1 MIPEGKMKIIDA
13 AKKVIHQ
20 FGVQGATMRLVAEEA
35 GVSTG
40 AIYHYFASKEDILY
54 AVMDLN
60 LSESGRI
67 AAYYENGE
75 VDKKGILKEVEE
87 GIFRRLEK
95 EDENRLQFYLAQEAL
110 SGNEALKLKFGEKY
124 KEWHQAIDLLMRKLY
139 DLDELDGV
147 KNCEF
152 YRNMGAIMLAS
163 IDGIILQNMLGANDV
178 PIENILKTYEFLLEE
193 GIPKLKEIYG
203 GAK

>member
-87 GIFRRLEK
+87 GIFKRLEK

-110 SGNEALKLKFGEKY
+110 SGNAALKLKFGEKY

-139 DLDELDGV
+139 DIDEVDGV
-147 KNCEF
+147 NNCEF

>member
-67 AAYYENGE
+67 AAFYEKGE
-75 VDKKGILKEVEE
+75 ADKNFILKEVEA

-110 SGNEALKLKFGEKY
+110 AGNEALKAKFGEKY
-124 KEWHQAIDLLMRKLY
+124 KEWYRAIDLLMKKLY
-139 DLDELDGV
+139 DLDDV
-147 KNCEF
+147 QDHEF
-152 YRNMGAIMLAS
+152 YHNMGAILLAS

-178 PIENILKTYEFLLEE
+178 SIESILKTYEFLLEE

>member
-1 MIPEGKMKIIDA
+1 MIPDGKMKIIDA

-67 AAYYENGE
+67 AAYYGNGE

-110 SGNEALKLKFGEKY
+110 SGNMALKSKFGDKY

-139 DLDELDGV
+139 DIDEVAGV
-147 KNCEF
+147 KDCEF